1 MPDGGGARGG
11 APGRRLLLL
20 GVSVRAL
27 AASVAASRLAAG
39 SFPAG
44 VLALDYFGDAD
55 LQGRRRPRSFMILSL
70 PRDLGR
76 PRSVLALAR
85 AALDLDWDDLVYAGG
100 LENRPRLLRRL
111 EARGGILGNGPASVE
126 RVRDP
131 AVLFPFLRRLGLPH
145 AATWA
150 GGAGPPRKAG
160 LRSLWKPLRSG
171 GGAGVREAKARE
183 IRPRGHY
190 RQELLRGAV
199 GSVAFL
205 ADGAGA
211 VLLGASEQ
219 IVGWSELGGSGF
231 RYGGSIAGPP
241 GALLTPGALALLAE
255 AATAITSRF
264 CLRGLNGL
272 DFVLVGDQP
281 RLIEVNPRYT
291 ASMELIEELAGQ
303 NLFDLHLGAI
313 AGGPLPDG
321 PLPSVR
327 RGIAPEADEGARG
340 PFLAKGILYADRP
353 VRAGAPEALFALGCR
368 DVPVRGE
375 LFAPGQT
382 ICTLMAR
389 GPSPAACR
397 SRLAAL
403 AARARRRLSSAET
416 LRRQGL
422 PAHGVTW

>member
-1 MPDGGGARGG
+1 
-11 APGRRLLLL
+11 
-20 GVSVRAL
+20 VSVRAL
-27 AASVAASRLAAG
+27 AASVAASRLASE
-39 SFPAG
+39 SFPSG

-55 LQGRRRPRSFMILSL
+55 LQGRRRPRSFTVLSL

-76 PRSVLALAR
+76 PRSLLSLAR
-85 AALDLDWDDLVYAGG
+85 AALDLDWDALVYAGG

-111 EARGGILGNGPASVE
+111 EARGGILGNGAASVE

-131 AVLFPFLRRLGLPH
+131 AILFPFLRRLGVPH
-145 AATWA
+145 AATWV
-150 GGAGPPRKAG
+150 GGAGPPRKTG

-199 GSVAFL
+199 GSIAFI
-205 ADGAGA
+205 ADGARA
-211 VLLGASEQ
+211 TVLGASEQ
-219 IVGWSELGGSGF
+219 IVGCSELGGSGF

-241 GALLTPGALALLAE
+241 GALLPAGALALLAE
-255 AATAITSRF
+255 AATAITGRF
-264 CLRGLNGL
+264 RLRGLNGI
-272 DFVLVGDQP
+272 DFVLVGAEP

-321 PLPSVR
+321 PLPVV
-327 RGIAPEADEGARG
+327 PRG
-340 PFLAKGILYADRP
+340 PARPAVKGAAGPLLAKGILYADRP

-375 LFAPGQT
+375 SFAPGQP
-382 ICTLMAR
+382 ICTLIAR

-397 SRLAAL
+397 SGLAAL
-403 AARARRRLSSAET
+403 AGRARRLLASAET

-422 PAHGVTW
+422 PAHGGTW